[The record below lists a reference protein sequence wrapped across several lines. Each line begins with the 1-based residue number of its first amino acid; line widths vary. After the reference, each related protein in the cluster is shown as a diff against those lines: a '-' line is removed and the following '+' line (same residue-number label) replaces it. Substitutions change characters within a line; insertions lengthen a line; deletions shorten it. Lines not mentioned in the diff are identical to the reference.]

1 MDMAHKSDLIGWGQS
16 ETGMK
21 IGRILAFPALAMA
34 LAACSASVG
43 QEADAPKVDIVTPT
57 SAQAAAEELTSG
69 QPPVDGVAADP
80 PPGGAA
86 PVEVATPPT
95 DETPAAPATSHV
107 ALKYLIGDID
117 PANDPMFA
125 RIPDKYIGGSRVW
138 GHKDAVAAF
147 VRMAED
153 AASNGYKLKI
163 LSSFRSFTDQKKIWE
178 DKWTGKTLVGGK
190 KLNVSLPDPTAR
202 ALKILEFSSMPGTS
216 RHHWGTDFDI
226 NALDNKYFTTRE
238 GKRTYDWLIG
248 HAANYGFCQ
257 VYTKKGDETG
267 RTTGYEEEKWHWSYR
282 PVADWYLKQYPVD
295 VGYERLT
302 GFEGAATAKDIDVIA
317 NYVQGIDPECKQ

>member
-1 MDMAHKSDLIGWGQS
+1 
-16 ETGMK
+16 MK
-21 IGRILAFPALAMA
+21 IGRTLVPALAAM

-43 QEADAPKVDIVTPT
+43 QEADAPKADIVTPS
-57 SAQAAAEELTSG
+57 SAMAVSAAGDPTPAEPPVESGAIVPGADGTTPAEGTAAETG
-69 QPPVDGVAADP
+69 AP
-80 PPGGAA
+80 PP
-86 PVEVATPPT
+86 PT
-95 DETPAAPATSHV
+95 TSHV

-153 AASNGYKLKI
+153 AAANGYKLKI
-163 LSSFRSFTDQKKIWE
+163 LSSFRSFSDQKRIWE
-178 DKWTGKTLVGGK
+178 DKWNGKTLVGGK
-190 KLNVSLPDPTAR
+190 KLNVSLPDPKAR

-226 NALDNKYFTTRE
+226 NALDNRYFTTRE
-238 GKRTYDWLIG
+238 GKRIYDWLVG

-317 NYVQGIDPECKQ
+317 NYVQGIDPECKQQ

>member
-1 MDMAHKSDLIGWGQS
+1 LQRGKT

-21 IGRILAFPALAMA
+21 IGRILAFPALAA
-34 LAACSASVG
+34 VLAACSASVG
-43 QEADAPKVDIVTPT
+43 QEADSPQANIVTPT
-57 SAQAAAEELTSG
+57 SAEAASAATEATPGE
-69 QPPVDGVAADP
+69 PPVE
-80 PPGGAA
+80 GAA
-86 PVEVATPPT
+86 VDAPAEGAASAT
-95 DETPAAPATSHV
+95 DEAAPPATSHV

-163 LSSFRSFTDQKKIWE
+163 LSSFRSFSDQKKIWE

-190 KLNVSLPDPTAR
+190 KLNVSLPDPKAR

-226 NALDNKYFTTRE
+226 NALDNRYFTTRE
-238 GKRTYDWLIG
+238 GKRIYDWLIG

-282 PVADWYLKQYPVD
+282 PVADWYLKQYPID